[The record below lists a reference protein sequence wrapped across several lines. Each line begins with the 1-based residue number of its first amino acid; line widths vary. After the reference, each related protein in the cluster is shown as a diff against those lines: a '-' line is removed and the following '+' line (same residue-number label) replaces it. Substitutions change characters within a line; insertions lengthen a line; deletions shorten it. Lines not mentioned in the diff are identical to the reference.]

1 MDPLSALGIAAAVVQ
16 FVDIGGKLLIK
27 GWEKYQ
33 QMQQGAPDDEELE
46 KLARDVKEAFEELSL
61 RISGI
66 QQVSINMRD
75 SQPTP
80 AQAHLLQRLSRCN
93 GLLGELDE
101 VKSQLKIPNSRA
113 VNTEIHQTSH
123 AHRGLAL
130 VFRSNFREDNCEDCQ
145 KRRAEEKQEYEKNA
159 RMIEGLTE
167 QLETLR
173 SSVTESVI
181 YCLWEDSR
189 RSQHWEL
196 HFNNQ
201 LNKAIE
207 LLERAQGSTSEETGS
222 GDDRHRHHI
231 SQVDEEAFT
240 LRAMQPLIQPGNG
253 PLSLKQLADDLVR
266 SLRSESETRHSVR
279 DELIDRLWK
288 PDWKLDVSL
297 AGDSLANVDITT
309 VANGIAAGVEFE
321 NIHLREI
328 AIPKSFDTTYSWIF
342 CDEPPADRNIPGW
355 HSFPKWLQD
364 GVHKVYWIT
373 GKPGCGKS
381 TIMKLIL
388 QHETLLVALSQTPGS
403 LRPLLVKYYA
413 WHPGSTLQKSLD
425 GLKRTIIYQALHEWP
440 ELAPSVTPRRW
451 AFCQVLR
458 STSGLPTWTSWG
470 IEESMAALLSLCGKT
485 IKLALF
491 IDGLD
496 EFDTPPTEI
505 VDFIRHITERC
516 GSGPKV
522 CAASRPWRE
531 FQDEFSRG
539 PMLQMDLH
547 TQQDMRSFIDKNFA
561 NNHGFIEQQ
570 QLYPQA
576 ATQLLDDILER
587 ANGVFLWVS
596 IVTQLLLDLLSE
608 GYSIPRAREILESL
622 PPDISS
628 LYDTIWDTIR
638 SQHLP
643 DASFM
648 MQVLRAADGPL
659 PWFTMWLIEALR
671 SDDVSKCAPLDINML
686 PTHSDWKIAAMK
698 SLQRKL
704 AAWTKCILEVRSEC
718 YDGYVDFT
726 HRTARDWALKPDR
739 WQLICSLSSDDFD
752 PHLAILQAETVILS
766 DSNYIDRHHPMVIYL
781 WDILAK
787 ALSTAGEVKD
797 TPSNRK
803 QLVNC
808 LTSLNTHVWRL
819 SQELDCAGLEKR
831 SDLETNCWYH
841 SKNFRLLKVENTML
855 GLAAQFAVLPYIKA
869 VLPTDRRPLFYRD
882 DVLGLLENAIFGYA
896 YFYKEPSQDE
906 LPPLIPIER
915 RLATVEY
922 LLKQG
927 LYQSRVHARS
937 GTCSLQDA
945 IKEASATD
953 PEYYAEVTKY
963 LDRMGLT
970 SNTKGSYLRIRS
982 RVLDYLGYETS
993 KANLTYW

>member
-1 MDPLSALGIAAAVVQ
+1 MDPLSALGISAAVVQ

-27 GWEKYQ
+27 GWEKYR

-61 RISGI
+61 QSSGI
-66 QQVSINMRD
+66 QRVFVNVRD

-101 VKSQLKIPNSRA
+101 VKSQLRIPNSRA

-130 VFRSNFREDNCEDCQ
+130 VFRSSFREENCEDCQ
-145 KRRAEEKQEYEKNA
+145 KRRTEEKQEYEKNA
-159 RMIEGLTE
+159 RMIEGLAE

-207 LLERAQGSTSEETGS
+207 LLERALKSTNEETGS
-222 GDDRHRHHI
+222 GVDRHRDRV
-231 SQVDEEAFT
+231 SQVEEEAFT

-266 SLRSESETRHSVR
+266 SLGSESETRHSVR

-297 AGDSLANVDITT
+297 DGDSLANVDITT
-309 VANGIAAGVEFE
+309 VANCIAAGVEFE

-328 AIPKSFDTTYSWIF
+328 TIPESFETTYSWIF
-342 CDEPPADRNIPGW
+342 CDEPPVDRDIPRW
-355 HSFPKWLQD
+355 YSFPKWLQD
-364 GVHKVYWIT
+364 DVHKVYWIT

-388 QHETLLVALSQTPGS
+388 QHDTWLVALSQTPGS

-413 WHPGSTLQKSLD
+413 WHPGSTLQKTLD
-425 GLKRTIIYQALHEWP
+425 GLKRTVIYQALHEWP
-440 ELAPSVTPRRW
+440 QLAPSVTPRRW

-458 STSGLPTWTSWG
+458 STSGLPAWTSWE
-470 IEESMAALLSLCGKT
+470 IEESMEALLSLCGET
-485 IKLALF
+485 IKLVLF

-505 VDFIRHITERC
+505 INYIEHITKRC
-516 GSGPKV
+516 GSGLKL
-522 CAASRPWRE
+522 CAASRPWSE

-547 TQQDMRSFIDKNFA
+547 TQQDMRNFIDKNFA
-561 NNHGFIEQQ
+561 NNHGFSEQQ

-576 ATQLLDDILER
+576 ATQLLDDVLER
-587 ANGVFLWVS
+587 ANGVFLWLS
-596 IVTQLLLDLLSE
+596 IVTHLLLDLLSE

-628 LYDTIWDTIR
+628 LYDTIWESIR
-638 SQHLP
+638 SKHLP

-659 PWFTMWLIEALR
+659 PWFTMWLIETSR
-671 SDDVSKCAPLDINML
+671 SDDVSKCAPVDINKI
-686 PTHSDWKIAAMK
+686 PTHLEWKIVAMK
-698 SLQRKL
+698 TLQRKL
-704 AAWTKCILEVRSEC
+704 ATWTKCILEVRGES

-726 HRTARDWALKPDR
+726 HRTARDWALQPDR

-752 PHLAILQAETVILS
+752 PHLAILQAQTLILS
-766 DSNYIDRHHPMVIYL
+766 DSNYGDRHQPDRIDVWDMLVRAL
-781 WDILAK
+781 W
-787 ALSTAGEVKD
+787 TAGEVKD
-797 TPSNRK
+797 TPVNRE
-803 QLVNC
+803 QLVAC
-808 LTSLNTHVWRL
+808 LSSLDTHVRSL
-819 SQELDCAGLEKR
+819 PQELLMTGWVRPEGLER
-831 SDLETNCWYH
+831 YRWYLTGV
-841 SKNFRLLKVENTML
+841 RPWRVDNTLL

-869 VLPTDRRPLFYRD
+869 VLPTDQRPLFYHD
-882 DVLGLLENAIFGYA
+882 DVLGLLENAIFSYS
-896 YFYKEPSQDE
+896 YFYRNLHYDP
-906 LPPLIPIER
+906 LPRIPIER

-927 LYQSRVHARS
+927 LYQSKVHARS
-937 GTCSLQDA
+937 GTCSLRDA
-945 IKEASATD
+945 IKEDFAND
-953 PEYYAEVTKY
+953 PDYYAEVTKY
-963 LDRMGLT
+963 LDRMGLI
-970 SNTKGSYLRIRS
+970 SSTKAGFLRIRS
-982 RVLDYLGYETS
+982 RVLDSLGYETS
-993 KANLTYW
+993 MAKSKYR